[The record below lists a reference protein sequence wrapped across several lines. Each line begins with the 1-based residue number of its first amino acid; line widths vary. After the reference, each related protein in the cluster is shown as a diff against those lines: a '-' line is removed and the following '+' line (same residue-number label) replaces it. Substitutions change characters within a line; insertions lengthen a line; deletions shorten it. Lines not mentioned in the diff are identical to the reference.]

1 VLTRGTDHRYEA
13 VVRGDG
19 RGVALFADGREVGR
33 AEDVALP
40 DGVPTTVSFAQVD
53 YVLRLSVG
61 GRLVLRHDLPAPEVP
76 KRDAL
81 ASSAIVRVSDGVA
94 WIDPQRLERDVY
106 YVQEAPDVEELGPD
120 QYFMLGDN
128 SSNSSD
134 SRSNGPV
141 HRSRLVGSPLL
152 VVWPP
157 SRVHVPR

>member
-1 VLTRGTDHRYEA
+1 MAGA
-13 VVRGDG
+13 
-19 RGVALFADGREVGR
+19 ALIPHNLR
-33 AEDVALP
+33 
-40 DGVPTTVSFAQVD
+40 VPELCFSATLGIGGSVT
-53 YVLRLSVG
+53 VG

-76 KRDAL
+76 RREAPAGTVL
-81 ASSAIVRVSDGVA
+81 VRVTRGAA
-94 WIDPQRLERDVY
+94 WIDPLRLERDVY
-106 YVQEAPDVEELGPD
+106 YLHEGPDDHVEELGPD

-157 SRVHVPR
+157 SRIHVPR